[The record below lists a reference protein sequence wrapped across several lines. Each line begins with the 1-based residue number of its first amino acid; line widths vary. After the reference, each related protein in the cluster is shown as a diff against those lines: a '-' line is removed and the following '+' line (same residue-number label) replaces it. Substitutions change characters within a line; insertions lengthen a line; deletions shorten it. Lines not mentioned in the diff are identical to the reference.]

1 MPDGFNVELEGINEL
16 TLKLKGLSND
26 LQYKGGR
33 FALLKASNIVRAAAI
48 KGVERFDDIATSEEI
63 GKNIVIRWGSKRFKA
78 TGDLMYRTGVLGG
91 ARQPDTEKKKKRRRA
106 RPGAKSLDELG
117 EIAGKG
123 KGNPGGDTFYW
134 RFLEFGT
141 EKISAKHPMRD
152 ALSNNAQAVTNE
164 FIKQYDKSIDR
175 YLKKAAKGK

>member
-1 MPDGFNVELEGINEL
+1 MADGFDVELEGINEL

-48 KGVERFDDIATSEEI
+48 KNVERFDDITTSEEI
-63 GKNIVIRWGSKRFKA
+63 GKNIVTRWGSRRFRA
-78 TGDLMYRTGVLGG
+78 TGDLMFRVGVLGG
-91 ARQPDTEKKKKRRRA
+91 ARQRDTQKKQRRRE
-106 RPGAKSLDELG
+106 RSGATSLVDLG
-117 EIAGKG
+117 EVTGKG

-141 EKISAKHPMRD
+141 ESISAKHPMRD
-152 ALSNNAQAVTNE
+152 ALSQNAQAATNE

-175 YLKKAAKGK
+175 YLSRIAKGK